1 MGKTE
6 DRLPDS
12 RSNEPGPAGDASPKG
27 PGPSVDGSPKNGKA
41 GGKSKAE
48 NRKAKAMGE
57 AEREALI
64 REAHDQT
71 AAILRL
77 EVVKRLGYS
86 GVAIGVLLSYWGLH
100 GGPGWS
106 VPVGI
111 VLLVVSAFVSII
123 LYVGVRNAKQN
134 VQNILLA
141 AGVDP
146 SMPKKEKKPKKKGK
160 SSGKGA
166 SESGRIEAGRRRK
179 K

>member
-6 DRLPDS
+6 DRLPD
-12 RSNEPGPAGDASPKG
+12 RANMEPGSAGEASPKG
-27 PGPSVDGSPKNGKA
+27 PGPSAAQGPEAKSGKA
-41 GGKSKAE
+41 GKADGAPKGDTAAKMSK
-48 NRKAKAMGE
+48 

-64 REAHDQT
+64 KEAHDQT

-100 GGPGWS
+100 GGPGWA

-134 VQNILLA
+134 VRNILVA

-146 SMPKKEKKPKKKGK
+146 SMPTREKKPKGK
-160 SSGKGA
+160 
-166 SESGRIEAGRRRK
+166 R
-179 K
+179 